1 MRAALR
7 IALVLVGTVL
17 GAGIGLL
24 LWLAPAA
31 APSAGPAATVCAGTL
46 TPAPAPVV
54 GSPAPEFSLSDLAG
68 EPATLSALRGTAVI
82 VNFWATWC
90 DPCRTELPLL
100 DRIAAEH
107 AGALAVLAV
116 EAGEP
121 AGDVRAFAAEL
132 NLSALRILPDPAG
145 RVRDQYIVRGL
156 PTTFF
161 VDREG
166 IVRRMKIGVLDSAEI
181 ESILKDLGVNT

>member
-7 IALVLVGTVL
+7 IGLVLVGTGL
-17 GAGIGLL
+17 GAGLGLL
-24 LWLAPAA
+24 LWFAPAA
-31 APSAGPAATVCAGTL
+31 APSADPAAVPRAGTL

-54 GSPAPEFSLSDLAG
+54 GAPAPDFSLPDPAG
-68 EPATLSALRGTAVI
+68 KTAALSALRGTAVV

-107 AGALAVLAV
+107 AGALVVLGV
-116 EAGEP
+116 EAGDPE
-121 AGDVRAFAAEL
+121 ADVRAFAADL
-132 NLSALRILPDPAG
+132 NLSALRILTDPAG
-145 RVRDQYIVRGL
+145 RVRDLYLVRGL

-161 VDREG
+161 VDGRG
-166 IVRRMKIGVLDSAEI
+166 IVRRIKIGVLDSAEI
-181 ESILKDLGVNT
+181 ESILKDLGVNP

>member
-7 IALVLVGTVL
+7 IGLVLVGTVL

-24 LWLAPAA
+24 LWFAPAA
-31 APSAGPAATVCAGTL
+31 PPSADPAAAVRAATL
-46 TPAPAPVV
+46 SPAPAPVA
-54 GSPAPEFSLSDLAG
+54 GSPAPEFSLADLAG
-68 EPATLSALRGTAVI
+68 DPATLSALRGTAVI

-100 DRIAAEH
+100 DRIAAGH
-107 AGALAVLAV
+107 AGTLAVLAV

-121 AGDVRAFAAEL
+121 VADVRSFAAEL

-145 RVRDQYIVRGL
+145 RVRDLYIVRGL

-161 VDREG
+161 VDGLG
-166 IVRRMKIGVLDSAEI
+166 IVRRIKIGVLDSAEI
-181 ESILKDLGVNT
+181 ESILKDLGVNP